1 MTQPVT
7 TVVTLL
13 RQAASDIESEL
24 RGSSMAPALMP
35 GVRIRIR
42 CGAEPRAGDVVA
54 YFGESPVI
62 AHRVISR
69 IRRRGAAYVMTS
81 GDANW
86 FCDAPIAPDRVL
98 GVVTA
103 YLDGATWRPVPAP
116 PPTPRLARV
125 WSRLSYWLVATSLF
139 MSDRYAMRASFL
151 MSELAPRIQRSAFAG
166 GAPS

>member
-1 MTQPVT
+1 MV
-7 TVVTLL
+7 
-13 RQAASDIESEL
+13 
-24 RGSSMAPALMP
+24 PALMP

-62 AHRVISR
+62 AHRVIAR
-69 IRRRGAAYVMTS
+69 IRRRGSAYVMTS

-86 FCDAPIAPDRVL
+86 FCDAPIAQDRVV

-103 YLDGATWRPVPAP
+103 FLDGSTWRPVPASP
-116 PPTPRLARV
+116 PAPRLARIS
-125 WSRLSYWLVATSLF
+125 SRLSYWLVATSLF
-139 MSDRYAMRASFL
+139 MGDRYAMKASSV
-151 MSELAPRIQRSAFAG
+151 MSELVRRLRRSAFAG